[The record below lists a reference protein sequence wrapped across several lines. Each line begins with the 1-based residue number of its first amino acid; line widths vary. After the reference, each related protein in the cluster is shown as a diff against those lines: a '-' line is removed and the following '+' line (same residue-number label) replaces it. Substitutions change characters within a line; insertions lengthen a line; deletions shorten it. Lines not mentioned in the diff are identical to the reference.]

1 MYKKLSTYILIIML
15 SFAASASEDSIS
27 QFTYGYL
34 KRVNDFLS
42 EGDYENAEKELS
54 IISKRYFLNEQ
65 SYERSL
71 INQLWGN
78 LYATI
83 GDYQKAIDSYEASL
97 RFRKIPLITNLQVRA
112 NLAQCYFQ
120 TKDFDKVIETL
131 LTYKNI
137 AEQRGQEFSPQNMI
151 LLGIAYYYLENFEEA
166 YNYISAANDNS
177 LKYKEDWLKY
187 ELALAVKLNKINDA
201 IDVGQILVYINP
213 DKKEYWKQVSGL
225 YYTQAKDSESL
236 AGLEL
241 AFDNQLLEENK
252 EYQDLARY
260 YLYKGLPQKAVKV
273 LIDGLNKQ
281 KLDENKE
288 NLELIADSFF
298 IARDRKNGIIY
309 LEKSLGLEPDPD
321 VAFKIARFGFEDE
334 NWNLAN
340 KFFNKALQMGWDKT
354 PGRIELLLGITQ
366 YELGNLQ
373 KSLSFFN
380 IAKEEEDTKTAA
392 EGWISYIDEIVKNS
406 SSNDTH

>member
-1 MYKKLSTYILIIML
+1 MFKKLSTYILIIML

-151 LLGIAYYYLENFEEA
+151 LLGISYYYLENFEEA

-406 SSNDTH
+406 

>member
-1 MYKKLSTYILIIML
+1 MFKKLSTYILIVML

-406 SSNDTH
+406 

>member
-1 MYKKLSTYILIIML
+1 MFKKLSTYILIIML

-131 LTYKNI
+131 LTYKTI

-406 SSNDTH
+406 

>member
-1 MYKKLSTYILIIML
+1 MFKKLSTYILIIML

-166 YNYISAANDNS
+166 YKYISAANDNS

-213 DKKEYWKQVSGL
+213 DKKEYWKQDSGL

-380 IAKEEEDTKTAA
+380 IAKEEQDTKTAA

-406 SSNDTH
+406 

>member
-1 MYKKLSTYILIIML
+1 MFKKLSTCILITML

-120 TKDFDKVIETL
+120 IKDFDKVIETL

-406 SSNDTH
+406 

>member
-1 MYKKLSTYILIIML
+1 MFKKLSTYILITML

-83 GDYQKAIDSYEASL
+83 GDYQKATDSYEASL

-187 ELALAVKLNKINDA
+187 ELALAVKLNKMNDA

-406 SSNDTH
+406 

>member
-1 MYKKLSTYILIIML
+1 MFKKLSTYILIMML

-406 SSNDTH
+406 

>member
-1 MYKKLSTYILIIML
+1 MFKKLSTYILIMML

-298 IARDRKNGIIY
+298 IARDRKNGIFY

-406 SSNDTH
+406 

>member
-1 MYKKLSTYILIIML
+1 MFKKLSTYILITML

-151 LLGIAYYYLENFEEA
+151 LLGIAYYYLENFEVA

-406 SSNDTH
+406 

>member
-1 MYKKLSTYILIIML
+1 MFKKLSTYILIIML
-15 SFAASASEDSIS
+15 SLAASASEDSIS

-380 IAKEEEDTKTAA
+380 IAKEEQDTKTAA

-406 SSNDTH
+406 

>member
-1 MYKKLSTYILIIML
+1 MFKKLSTYILIIML

-225 YYTQAKDSESL
+225 YYTQAKDRESL

-380 IAKEEEDTKTAA
+380 IAKEEQDTKTAA

-406 SSNDTH
+406 

>member
-1 MYKKLSTYILIIML
+1 MFKKLSTYILITML

-120 TKDFDKVIETL
+120 IKDFDKVIETL

-406 SSNDTH
+406 

>member
-1 MYKKLSTYILIIML
+1 MFKKLSTYILIIML

-97 RFRKIPLITNLQVRA
+97 RFTKIPLITNLQVRA

-380 IAKEEEDTKTAA
+380 IAKEEQDTKTAA

-406 SSNDTH
+406 

>member
-1 MYKKLSTYILIIML
+1 MFKKLSTYILIIML

-354 PGRIELLLGITQ
+354 PGSIELLLGITQ

-373 KSLSFFN
+373 KSLIFFN

-406 SSNDTH
+406 

>member
-1 MYKKLSTYILIIML
+1 MFKKLSTYILIIML

-201 IDVGQILVYINP
+201 
-213 DKKEYWKQVSGL
+213 
-225 YYTQAKDSESL
+225 T
-236 AGLEL
+236 
-241 AFDNQLLEENK
+241 
-252 EYQDLARY
+252 
-260 YLYKGLPQKAVKV
+260 KV
-273 LIDGLNKQ
+273 
-281 KLDENKE
+281 
-288 NLELIADSFF
+288 
-298 IARDRKNGIIY
+298 
-309 LEKSLGLEPDPD
+309 
-321 VAFKIARFGFEDE
+321 
-334 NWNLAN
+334 
-340 KFFNKALQMGWDKT
+340 
-354 PGRIELLLGITQ
+354 
-366 YELGNLQ
+366 
-373 KSLSFFN
+373 
-380 IAKEEEDTKTAA
+380 
-392 EGWISYIDEIVKNS
+392 
-406 SSNDTH
+406 

>member
-1 MYKKLSTYILIIML
+1 MFKKLSTYILIIML

-213 DKKEYWKQVSGL
+213 DKKEYWKQVSGR

-380 IAKEEEDTKTAA
+380 IAKEEQDTKTAA

-406 SSNDTH
+406 

>member
-1 MYKKLSTYILIIML
+1 ML

-406 SSNDTH
+406 

>member
-1 MYKKLSTYILIIML
+1 MFKKLSTYILIIML

-166 YNYISAANDNS
+166 YNYISLANDNS

-406 SSNDTH
+406 

>member
-1 MYKKLSTYILIIML
+1 ML
-15 SFAASASEDSIS
+15 SFAASASEDAIS

-131 LTYKNI
+131 LTYKKI

-406 SSNDTH
+406 

>member
-1 MYKKLSTYILIIML
+1 ML

-131 LTYKNI
+131 LTYKKI

-406 SSNDTH
+406 

>member
-1 MYKKLSTYILIIML
+1 ML
-15 SFAASASEDSIS
+15 SFAASASEDAIS

-406 SSNDTH
+406 

>member
-1 MYKKLSTYILIIML
+1 MFKKLSTYILIIML

-380 IAKEEEDTKTAA
+380 IAKEEQDTKTAA

-406 SSNDTH
+406 

>member
-1 MYKKLSTYILIIML
+1 MIL
-15 SFAASASEDSIS
+15 SFAVSASEDSIS

-42 EGDYENAEKELS
+42 EGDYENAEKELT

-166 YNYISAANDNS
+166 YNYISLANDNS

-298 IARDRKNGIIY
+298 IARDRKNGIFY

-406 SSNDTH
+406 